1 MIIVAAGR
9 GSRARGGAGGTGGSG
24 GGGGD
29 AAETPKQYRLL
40 AGQPLLL
47 RALRP
52 FIRHPR
58 VGPIVVVLPPEDV
71 AAPPPWLAA
80 LRSDRVLVAAGGEER
95 QQSVANGLQ
104 RLPAG
109 PSLVLVHDAARP
121 FVEPE
126 LIDRV
131 LAVAALGAAAV
142 PGLPLSDT
150 VKETDAA
157 GLVVRTVPRD
167 RLVAVQTPQAF
178 PRAMLETAHR
188 RARGGAGAG
197 GKGGE
202 AAAGPAT
209 DDAAL
214 CERLGHPVRIVAGSA
229 RNLKVTTAEDFALA
243 EAIAAAEGP

>member
-1 MIIVAAGR
+1 VVIVAAGR
-9 GSRARGGAGGTGGSG
+9 GSRARGGAGGAGGSG
-24 GGGGD
+24 GGA

-71 AAPPPWLAA
+71 DAPPPWLAA
-80 LRSDRVLVAAGGEER
+80 LRSERLLVAAGGEER
-95 QQSVANGLQ
+95 QQSVANGLR

-157 GLVVRTVPRD
+157 GWVVRTVPRE

-178 PRAMLETAHR
+178 PRAMLETAHQG
-188 RARGGAGAG
+188 ARGGAEGGVAG
-197 GKGGE
+197 GE
-202 AAAGPAT
+202 PAAGPAT